1 MASAEQPVAAL
12 GQLARGRLEFARPL
26 GSRRQVDIV
35 SLLDAALR
43 VHRMKLEAKKIHL
56 VRKHPEAV
64 PASVHSGEI
73 LQVISNLLINAVEAL
88 PLEGTLA
95 FRLHKRP
102 NHIAL
107 VVAANGHGIPPEHK
121 ERLFQSFF
129 TTKAESG
136 TGLGLALS
144 KKIVERHGGKI
155 RARSRITPGKSGT
168 VFRISLPT

>member
-1 MASAEQPVAAL
+1 M
-12 GQLARGRLEFARPL
+12 
-26 GSRRQVDIV
+26 
-35 SLLDAALR
+35 
-43 VHRMKLEAKKIHL
+43 
-56 VRKHPEAV
+56 
-64 PASVHSGEI
+64 HSGEI

-107 VVAANGHGIPPEHK
+107 VVADNGHGIPPEQK

-136 TGLGLALS
+136 TGWACLS